1 MQRYLTTALLC
12 EGREDERFF
21 SALIERQ
28 IRELSVLDPGFGAGA
43 VELQSCRTTWAADR
57 IDAAVLE
64 AAASFDIVFIHND
77 YNERGKIDAL
87 RSRLADTLPQQTR
100 LVAVV
105 PIRETEA
112 WLLTDPDALPR
123 GGSRDAAPTSPRD
136 VESIADPKKP
146 LATALGHPLD
156 AASAEYI
163 GENISLGRLGAVP
176 AYRSFLQDLTA
187 ALKEL
192 NFL

>member
-1 MQRYLTTALLC
+1 VQRYLTTALLC

-28 IRELSVLDPGFGAGA
+28 VRELSLLDPGFGSGA
-43 VELQSCRTTWAADR
+43 VELQPCRTTWAADR
-57 IDAAVLE
+57 VDAAVFE
-64 AAASFDIVFIHND
+64 AAAAFDIVFMHND

-87 RSRLADTLPQQTR
+87 RTRLADTLPEQTR

-112 WLLTDPDALPR
+112 WLLTDPEALPR
-123 GGSRDAAPTSPRD
+123 GGSRDALPTSPRN

-146 LATALGHPLD
+146 LAAALGHPLD
-156 AASAEYI
+156 VASAEYL
-163 GENISLGRLGAVP
+163 GENISLERLAEVP

>member
-28 IRELSVLDPGFGAGA
+28 VRELGMLDPGFGSGA
-43 VELQSCRTTWAADR
+43 VELQSCRTTWTAERVDT
-57 IDAAVLE
+57 AVLE
-64 AAASFDIVFIHND
+64 AAAAFDIVFLHND
-77 YNERGKIDAL
+77 YNERGKSDAL
-87 RSRLADTLPQQTR
+87 RTRLSDTLPQQTR

-112 WLLTDPDALPR
+112 WLLADPAALPR
-123 GGSRDAAPTSPRD
+123 GGSRETSLMSPRD

-146 LATALGHPLD
+146 LAAALGRPLD
-156 AASAEYI
+156 PASADYI
-163 GENISLGRLGAVP
+163 GENISLERLARVP
-176 AYRSFLQDLTA
+176 AYQSFLQDLTT

>member
-12 EGREDERFF
+12 EGREDERFLG
-21 SALIERQ
+21 ALIERQ
-28 IRELSVLDPGFGAGA
+28 VRQLGLREPGFGSGA
-43 VELQSCRTTWAADR
+43 VELQPCRTTRAAEWV
-57 IDAAVLE
+57 DAAVLE
-64 AAASFDIVFIHND
+64 AAAVFDIVFIHND

-87 RSRLADTLPQQTR
+87 RARLADSLPTQTR

-112 WLLTDPDALPR
+112 WLLADSAALPR
-123 GGSRDAAPTSPRD
+123 GGSRDASRVSPRG
-136 VESIADPKKP
+136 VESIADPKKS
-146 LATALGHPLD
+146 LAAALGQPLD

-163 GENISLGRLGAVP
+163 GENISLARLAEVP
-176 AYRSFLQDLTA
+176 AYQSFLQDLTN